1 MLELETEHLSERELG
16 DLCIIS
22 GSVLGA
28 GLLWA
33 VEPASLGAVKAA

>member
-1 MLELETEHLSERELG
+1 MKVETEYLSEREL

-22 GSVLGA
+22 GSVLGV

-33 VEPASLGAVKAA
+33 AEPASLGAVKAA